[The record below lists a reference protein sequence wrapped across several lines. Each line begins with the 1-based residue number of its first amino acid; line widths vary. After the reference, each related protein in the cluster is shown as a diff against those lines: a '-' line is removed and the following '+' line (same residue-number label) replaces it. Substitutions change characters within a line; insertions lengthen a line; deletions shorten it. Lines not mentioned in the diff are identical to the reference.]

1 MLISGGYS
9 RCMDMRVFQIGTA
22 VSFAWGVQ
30 MGLCLEMSR
39 NVQSGNTQNLK
50 SMVIQRSFPKWSVA
64 ERRKTA
70 AASDQAAVCACAH
83 SRYFTGGSPRGLRV

>member
-1 MLISGGYS
+1 MYLNDLAY
-9 RCMDMRVFQIGTA
+9 FYYPLP
-22 VSFAWGVQ
+22 
-30 MGLCLEMSR
+30 LCLEMSR

-64 ERRKTA
+64 ERRKTV

-83 SRYFTGGSPRGLRV
+83 SRYFTGGSPSGLRV

>member
-1 MLISGGYS
+1 MNFTPSASVKIVSRSTLYPLIS
-9 RCMDMRVFQIGTA
+9 IN
-22 VSFAWGVQ
+22 
-30 MGLCLEMSR
+30 LEMSR

-50 SMVIQRSFPKWSVA
+50 STVIQRSFPKWSVA

-83 SRYFTGGSPRGLRV
+83 SRYFAGGSPSGLRV